1 MVDKLAIKTVMKA
14 LDNGEISTEELLS
27 EKFFKEYSTLRS
39 MEEFEEKANVKLGK
53 GMTQEKHLE
62 NLIKAY
68 TKFKNLEDMKNK
80 AIGFYAQ
87 NK

>member
-27 EKFFKEYSTLRS
+27 EKFFKEYSTLKS
-39 MEEFEEKANVKLGK
+39 MEEFEEKANIKLGK
-53 GMTQEKHLE
+53 GMTQEKHLQ
-62 NLIKAY
+62 NMITTY
-68 TKFKNLEDMKNK
+68 TKFKNIEDMKNK
-80 AIGFYAQ
+80 AIEFYAL